1 MQNYSLWWGGGVNK
15 QGDDTDL
22 TGEIFFAEGG
32 YGRPEILISGGIKNW
47 VMG

>member
-1 MQNYSLWWGGGVNK
+1 MERSINRVT
-15 QGDDTDL
+15 DTDL